1 MSSNNTK
8 KNLEMFPEFKFS
20 VSRSHNDS
28 LIEDVPSNTPQK
40 DLFLNLKPQLN
51 ANNLLLNIN
60 TSNISPNK
68 YSFDP
73 RLFINGYNSGN
84 KNSNSGFVQE
94 KMNNNSLIY
103 FNSTK
108 KEKKLL
114 AKKRKLFKYIL
125 SSEKKITKTN
135 IEIKNKSLKN
145 LDINITQI
153 CLHRY
158 HLLNLNFIDNKN
170 SKLHIKN
177 ISFSNKIVKFI
188 KRKFPFFNLI
198 AGMTDKSNKEIKNKN
213 INLDKINLTMN
224 ELKENNLDYFPNE
237 NNCEKLLKNY
247 CDEMQNI
254 LDKIKND
261 CIAKKK
267 IIYISKNILLLE
279 LLIRNWNLFTTYLI
293 NKYAQENKPENN
305 NNNQG
310 NFPLG
315 KFILFS
321 TKQGIPSATK
331 KFFSENLPEN
341 HSTTKKENILVLNGN
356 NNILSVNKQKSTL
369 FKAKIPSSNEYKCD
383 FCERV
388 FKNGQA
394 LGGHIS
400 QSHPKQSYKYKQKI
414 EIRNKR
420 TKRRELLYK
429 ARKQLFNAY
438 NIDLDYLLQ
447 NKRKNEIKNFIKIHK
462 AEYKKELISLKNDN
476 NNSIILSNEIK
487 EENINDNNNNNSE
500 ISNNID
506 IDINT
511 SPKEKI
517 NKI

>member
-1 MSSNNTK
+1 M
-8 KNLEMFPEFKFS
+8 
-20 VSRSHNDS
+20 
-28 LIEDVPSNTPQK
+28 
-40 DLFLNLKPQLN
+40 
-51 ANNLLLNIN
+51 NNLLLNLN
-60 TSNISPNK
+60 PSNISPNK

-108 KEKKLL
+108 KEKKLIG
-114 AKKRKLFKYIL
+114 KKRKLFKYIL
-125 SSEKKITKTN
+125 SSEKKITKKN
-135 IEIKNKSLKN
+135 IEIKNMSLKN
-145 LDINITQI
+145 IDINITQI

-213 INLDKINLTMN
+213 INLDKINLTMK

-237 NNCEKLLKNY
+237 NNCEKLLKYY

-261 CIAKKK
+261 CLAKKK

-293 NKYAQENKPENN
+293 NKYSKENKIENN
-305 NNNQG
+305 NSNQD
-310 NFPLG
+310 NFSLG

-321 TKQGIPSATK
+321 TKQAIPLATK
-331 KFFSENLPEN
+331 KFFAENLPEN
-341 HSTTKKENILVLNGN
+341 HTTTTKKENLLVLNEN
-356 NNILSVNKQKSTL
+356 HNISSLIKQKTTL
-369 FKAKIPSSNEYKCD
+369 FKAKIASSNEYKCD

-400 QSHPKQSYKYKQKI
+400 QSHPKKSNKYKQKI

-429 ARKQLFNAY
+429 ARRQLFKAY

-462 AEYKKELISLKNDN
+462 AEYKKELISLKNDS
-476 NNSIILSNEIK
+476 NSSINLSNAIK
-487 EENINDNNNNNSE
+487 EENINENNDNNSD

-511 SPKEKI
+511 SFKEKD
-517 NKI
+517 K

>member
-8 KNLEMFPEFKFS
+8 KEMFPEFKFPL
-20 VSRSHNDS
+20 SRSHNNS
-28 LIEDVPSNTPQK
+28 LIEEVSSNTPQK
-40 DLFLNLKPQLN
+40 DLFLNLKPQ
-51 ANNLLLNIN
+51 ANMSNLLLNIN
-60 TSNISPNK
+60 ASNISTNK

-73 RLFINGYNSGN
+73 RLFINEYNSGN

-108 KEKKLL
+108 KEKKLIG
-114 AKKRKLFKYIL
+114 KKRKLFKYIL
-125 SSEKKITKTN
+125 SSEKKITKKN
-135 IEIKNKSLKN
+135 IEIKNMSLN
-145 LDINITQI
+145 NIDINITQI

-158 HLLNLNFIDNKN
+158 HLLNLYLIGNNNIKSN
-170 SKLHIKN
+170 IKN
-177 ISFSNKIVKFI
+177 ISFSDKTIKFI
-188 KRKFPFFNLI
+188 KKKFPFFSLI
-198 AGMTDKSNKEIKNKN
+198 AGITDKINEEKMKKD
-213 INLDKINLTMN
+213 INLDKINLTLN
-224 ELKENNLDYFPNE
+224 ELRENNLDYFPNE

-254 LDKIKND
+254 LNKIKTD
-261 CIAKKK
+261 CLAKKK
-267 IIYISKNILLLE
+267 IIYISRNILLLE

-293 NKYAQENKPENN
+293 NKYSKENKIGNN
-305 NNNQG
+305 NNNQD
-310 NFPLG
+310 NFSLG

-321 TKQGIPSATK
+321 TKQTIPLATK
-331 KFFSENLPEN
+331 KFFAENLPEN
-341 HSTTKKENILVLNGN
+341 HTTTTKKENLLVLNDNN
-356 NNILSVNKQKSTL
+356 NNISSITKQKTTL

-400 QSHPKQSYKYKQKI
+400 QSHPKQSNKYKQKI

-429 ARKQLFNAY
+429 ARRQLFNAY

-462 AEYKKELISLKNDN
+462 AEYKKELIALKNDN
-476 NNSIILSNEIK
+476 NSNHILSNVIKTEIIN
-487 EENINDNNNNNSE
+487 ENNDNNSD

-511 SPKEKI
+511 SFKEKD
-517 NKI
+517 K